1 MSWPSKTPTSLKI
14 SLNGPKNI
22 GLIFG
27 RMSKIL
33 QILIAVR
40 CILKIEYKKAQTKK
54 TWRPKRRVF
63 TSLCVKERLS
73 IRLVSLKDY
82 AWVNGSQER
91 NLGLWLG
98 YTSPTHISI
107 LFLKYDLSFLYTPAL
122 TRSRPG
128 LWETTINQNE
138 EYKAERGQAQA
149 GVGLNSLSRSLYGF
163 LEPRD
168 ACMRA
173 TCQLAFTVLANEG
186 VVLDI
191 LLTSVWFKFCL
202 SQAVSAFHFSDTKT
216 QFLTHLFAPCARY
229 TVGMIET
236 IK

>member
-1 MSWPSKTPTSLKI
+1 M
-14 SLNGPKNI
+14 

-27 RMSKIL
+27 QITKIL
-33 QILIAVR
+33 LILIAVQN
-40 CILKIEYKKAQTKK
+40 ILKCEYKKLQTENML
-54 TWRPKRRVF
+54 RRKRRVF
-63 TSLCVKERLS
+63 TSLCMKERL
-73 IRLVSLKDY
+73 RKTLVCLRDY
-82 AWVNGSQER
+82 AWVNSSQER

-107 LFLKYDLSFLYTPAL
+107 LFLKHDLSFLYTPAL

-138 EYKAERGQAQA
+138 EYKAERVQAQA
-149 GVGLNSLSRSLYGF
+149 GVGPNSISRSLYGL

-173 TCQLAFTVLANEG
+173 TCQLAFNVLANEG

-191 LLTSVWFKFCL
+191 LLTSV
-202 SQAVSAFHFSDTKT
+202 
-216 QFLTHLFAPCARY
+216 
-229 TVGMIET
+229 
-236 IK
+236 